1 VTTPGEL
8 FRVVD
13 GPSLTLL
20 EEITV
25 HARLA
30 FRALAAVA
38 LSALTASAVMA
49 QASAQQAPQVSV
61 TGVVYSQFLY
71 QLKDT
76 ANHFNDFSV
85 TRSYVNVVGR
95 FAGGIQTRVTVDVA
109 PAAAGNQPIRLKFAY
124 FGYTPTGSPL
134 TYKFGLLHTPWLD
147 WEETLWDY
155 RMQGSMA
162 EDRNLYA
169 TAADFG
175 AGVDGHW
182 DGERINGQLT
192 FVNGEGYSGGARDQR
207 KDLQARVSVRVKPT
221 NDNSRVG
228 GVRVTGYVGIGK
240 ATGGADR
247 NRYIGMLS
255 YRTTQYTVAGEYASN
270 KDGGTTGSVISAF
283 GVYHFNRSK
292 FSGIARV
299 DLLDPDNN
307 VSGDHQT
314 RIIAGVSYQ
323 VSANLRLLL
332 DVDNLSY
339 QGGSPSPALEA
350 VRFPI
355 LFQTQFTF

>member
-1 VTTPGEL
+1 
-8 FRVVD
+8 
-13 GPSLTLL
+13 
-20 EEITV
+20 
-25 HARLA
+25 
-30 FRALAAVA
+30 
-38 LSALTASAVMA
+38 M
-49 QASAQQAPQVSV
+49 
-61 TGVVYSQFLY
+61 
-71 QLKDT
+71 
-76 ANHFNDFSV
+76 
-85 TRSYVNVVGR
+85 NVIGR
-95 FAGGIQTRVTVDVA
+95 FGGGISTRVTTDVFS
-109 PAAAGNQPIRLKFAY
+109 AGGSYVARLKYAYFAY
-124 FGYTPTGSPL
+124 NATGSPL

-162 EDRNLYA
+162 EDRNGYA
-169 TAADFG
+169 FSADLG

-192 FVNGEGYSGGARDQR
+192 FVNGEGYAGGTGDQR

-221 NDNSRVG
+221 NDASRVG
-228 GVRVTGYVGIGK
+228 GLRVTGYVGIGK

-247 NRYIGMLS
+247 NRYIGMVS
-255 YRTTQYTVAGEYASN
+255 YRTSQYTVAGEYASN
-270 KDGGTTGSVISAF
+270 KDVVTSSVISAF
-283 GVYHFNRSK
+283 GAK
-292 FSGIARV
+292 FSAIARV

-307 VSGDHQT
+307 VTGDHQT

-339 QGGSPSPALEA
+339 QGGSPSPAAEA
-350 VRFPI
+350 VRSRA

>member
-1 VTTPGEL
+1 M
-8 FRVVD
+8 
-13 GPSLTLL
+13 
-20 EEITV
+20 

-30 FRALAAVA
+30 VRALAAVA
-38 LSALTASAVMA
+38 LSALTASVAQA

-76 ANHFNDFSV
+76 ANHVNNFNV
-85 TRSYVNVVGR
+85 TRAYVNVVGR
-95 FAGGIQTRVTVDVA
+95 FGGGISTRVTTDVFQ
-109 PAAAGNQPIRLKFAY
+109 AGGSLVARLKYAYFAY
-124 FGYTPTGSPL
+124 SKTGSPL
-134 TYKFGLLHTPWLD
+134 SYKFGLLHTPWLD

-162 EDRNLYA
+162 EDRNGYA
-169 TAADFG
+169 TAADLG

-192 FVNGEGYSGGARDQR
+192 FVNGEGYAGGTGDQR

-221 NDNSRVG
+221 NDASRVG

-247 NRYIGMLS
+247 NRYIGMVS
-255 YRTTQYTVAGEYASN
+255 YRTSQYTVAGEYASN
-270 KDGGTTGSVISAF
+270 KDGAVTGSVISAF
-283 GVYHFNRSK
+283 GVYHFQTSK

-307 VSGDHQT
+307 VTGDHQT

-339 QGGSPSPALEA
+339 QGGSPSPAAEA
-350 VRFPI
+350 VRSQA